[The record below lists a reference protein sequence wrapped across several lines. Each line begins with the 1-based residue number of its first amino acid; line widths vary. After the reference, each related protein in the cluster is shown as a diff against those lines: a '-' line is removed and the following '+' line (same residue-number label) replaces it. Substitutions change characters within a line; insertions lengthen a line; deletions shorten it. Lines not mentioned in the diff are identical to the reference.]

1 LASKTTKPTQPLKGN
16 LVINDWLELQL
27 TQSGGFAGITRQA
40 KILKSEVTQHLAAH
54 TQEVLKQLWDKQGNT
69 ILSSPANYPDGQKLH
84 VEVTTKHGQW
94 VQTLNADELPDDLT
108 AMCHRID
115 WKPV

>member
-1 LASKTTKPTQPLKGN
+1 LGSKPNQPSKGC
-16 LVINDWLELQL
+16 LVINEWLELQL
-27 TQSGGFAGITRQA
+27 TQSGGFAGLSRQA
-40 KILKSEVTQHLAAH
+40 KILKSEVTHHLAEHA
-54 TQEVLKQLWDKQGNT
+54 QEVLKQLWDEHGNALASNT
-69 ILSSPANYPDGQKLH
+69 SNYPDGQKLH

>member
-1 LASKTTKPTQPLKGN
+1 LGSKPSKSVEDKLILK
-16 LVINDWLELQL
+16 DWLELQL
-27 TQSGGFAGITRQA
+27 TQSGGFAGLSRQA
-40 KILKSEVTQHLAAH
+40 KILKSDLTLHLAAH
-54 TQEVLKQLWDKQGNT
+54 THEVLKQLWDEQGNAL
-69 ILSSPANYPDGQKLH
+69 LSNPSNYPDGQQLQI
-84 VEVTTKHGQW
+84 EVTTKHGQW

>member
-1 LASKTTKPTQPLKGN
+1 LDSKPNQPSKGC
-16 LVINDWLELQL
+16 LVVNDWLELQL
-27 TQSGGFAGITRQA
+27 TQSGGFAGLTRQA
-40 KILKSEVTQHLAAH
+40 KILKADLTHRVATH
-54 TQEVLKQLWDKQGNT
+54 TQEVLKQLWDEQGNA
-69 ILSSPANYPDGQKLH
+69 IPSSPADYPDGQKLL
-84 VEVTTKHGQW
+84 VAITTNNGQW

>member
-1 LASKTTKPTQPLKGN
+1 LASKPLHPRKGS

-40 KILKSEVTQHLAAH
+40 KILKSESTQHLAAH
-54 TQEVLKQLWDKQGNT
+54 TQEVLKQLWDEQGNAMS
-69 ILSSPANYPDGQKLH
+69 LNPANYPDGQKLQ
-84 VEVTTKHGQW
+84 VEVTTKNGQW

-108 AMCHRID
+108 AICHRID